1 MPPGTGVPAG
11 PSKYQAPFEGAGPP
25 GDLAMTQHEVS
36 DVQRSSQRLS
46 LFERFATHCTRIAGS
61 SGAFATASL
70 LVLVWALTGPYF
82 HYSELWQIVINTLT
96 TIITFLMVFVIQHSQ
111 NKDSVAIHLK
121 LNELLA
127 AHEHASNRMV
137 SIEDLS
143 QEELQVL
150 RKYYARL
157 ADLAAHAGGLKGT
170 HSLDDA
176 EKLHARKH
184 SHAKREGVL

>member
-1 MPPGTGVPAG
+1 
-11 PSKYQAPFEGAGPP
+11 
-25 GDLAMTQHEVS
+25 MTQPEVTQI
-36 DVQRSSQRLS
+36 QRSPQQLS
-46 LFERFATHCTRIAGS
+46 WFERFATGCTKVAGS

-82 HYSELWQIVINTLT
+82 HFSELWQIVINTLT

-111 NKDSVAIHLK
+111 NKDSAAIHLK

-127 AHEHASNRMV
+127 AHEHASNRV
-137 SIEDLS
+137 VAVEDLS
-143 QEELQVL
+143 QEELDVL
-150 RKYYARL
+150 RNYYSRL
-157 ADLAAHAGGLKGT
+157 ADLAAKAGGGLKGT

-184 SHAKREGVL
+184 SRAKQEGVV